1 MFSFAAVHAE
11 DGTRIACGI
20 LELVD
25 ESQYLSAEMDALT
38 APESGTGAVV
48 VFPLEDTGRVCFM
61 GSAVDLEA
69 DLVSTLNT
77 GGDDCTAENGCGAHI
92 HEGMDCTNST
102 TQEGH
107 FYNSDE
113 LQDDPWRLVGY
124 RTTDENGFAY
134 FLDCLEPKVE
144 DYDGRAFIVHA
155 NNGDRISCGL
165 LQRGGSTTL
174 APTASPAPAGAA
186 GPPMSSSVMGIFPT
200 GSLWS
205 LIALLLV
212 VYN

>member
-1 MFSFAAVHAE
+1 ME
-11 DGTRIACGI
+11 
-20 LELVD
+20 
-25 ESQYLSAEMDALT
+25 ESQYLSADTDALT
-38 APESGTGAVV
+38 TPEAGTGSVV
-48 VFPLEDTGRVCFM
+48 VYPLEDTGRVCFM
-61 GSAVDLEA
+61 GSAVDLEVN
-69 DLVSTLNT
+69 LVSNLTS
-77 GGDDCTAENGCGAHI
+77 GGDDCSAKNGCGAHV

-107 FYNSDE
+107 FYNIDE
-113 LQDDPWRLVGY
+113 LEEDPWSLVGY
-124 RTTDENGFAY
+124 LSTDENGFAY
-134 FLDCLEPKVE
+134 FMDCLEPKVE

-174 APTASPAPAGAA
+174 APTSSPAPAGAA
-186 GPPMSSSVMGIFPT
+186 GPPTSSSVMGIFPI

-205 LIALLLV
+205 LIALLFV